1 MAAQTPNPRIV
12 RDPSEIGGV
21 APAPFLVLPDPAA
34 LFSRRAGRI
43 ASLVPGNPFAGFLSF
58 MAEIAR
64 AQAAAIARLSPARP
78 PLDRGA
84 ILADSGW
91 RDALLAIAESLD
103 RAAVP
108 EPAAAALR
116 SLLGR
121 GEEERARFAGRVLDR
136 QFAAEEGAEAVFL
149 VAALQVA
156 FTQAAGGLAAAAAT
170 SSETPLC
177 PLCRGLPVASLVHA
191 AGERQGLRYLACA
204 LCAAEWRHT
213 RIKCTACGNTK
224 GLGYHAF
231 AGADGPAKAEACPE
245 CNAYT
250 KILYA
255 EKDAAAE
262 PMADDLASLALD
274 VLMADSGWRRAYPN
288 PFLVP
293 GIA

>member
-1 MAAQTPNPRIV
+1 MAIGSVPRIV
-12 RDPSEIGGV
+12 ADPSEIGGI

-34 LFSRRAGRI
+34 LFPRRAERL
-43 ASLVPGNPFAGFLSF
+43 AALAAGNAFAPFVGF
-58 MAEIAR
+58 MAAIAR
-64 AQAAAIARLSPARP
+64 AQAAAAARLAPARP
-78 PLDRGA
+78 PLERGA
-84 ILADSGW
+84 MLAGPAW
-91 RDALLAIAESLD
+91 REALAAIAENLD
-103 RAAVP
+103 RAALP
-108 EPAAAALR
+108 APAAAALR

-121 GEEERARFAGRVLDR
+121 GEEARAHFAGRVLDR
-136 QFAAEEGAEAVFL
+136 QIAAEEGAEAVFL
-149 VAALQVA
+149 VAALQAA
-156 FTQAAGGLAAAAAT
+156 FTQAAGGFAAAGAA
-170 SSETPLC
+170 EAEVLLC
-177 PLCRGLPVASLVHA
+177 PVCRGLPVASLVCA
-191 AGERQGLRYLACA
+191 AGERQGLRYLACS

-224 GLGYHAF
+224 GIGYHAL

-262 PMADDLASLALD
+262 PMADDLGSLALD